1 MTFSRSPTAAVVVSL
16 NFYTILTAKPCLS
29 ADAQPDGFESL
40 GWDELVARKRKISS
54 DLKELTD
61 KLVDIDR
68 NQFRAIQGGI
78 RVQKAT
84 FDAAQ
89 ERSKQIKGKVDK
101 HNSDLLA
108 VSEKIAQSKNFLSMM
123 EARLPTETEE
133 ELAAIMSA
141 NQALIDEKKFKG
153 EREKGEIL
161 SKVKDA
167 SMKMEAIKATRM
179 IKEQY
184 AQLLQE
190 SANIGTAVKSLNDER
205 DLLRAKAAEAN
216 SALDYL
222 YDSKRALAA
231 ERDKSLAAYET
242 TIKQFDALNARLDEM
257 SAMRKRQREE
267 YGYDLPS
274 DALFKVKETARKKLE
289 SGSKLSFDEL
299 KLLYSEKD

>member
-1 MTFSRSPTAAVVVSL
+1 M
-16 NFYTILTAKPCLS
+16 S
-29 ADAQPDGFESL
+29 ADAQPDGLESL
-40 GWDELVARKRKISS
+40 GWDELVARKRKASS
-54 DLKELTD
+54 DLKELTE

-68 NQFRAIQGGI
+68 NQFRAIQGSI
-78 RVQKAT
+78 REQKAT
-84 FDAAQ
+84 FDVMQ
-89 ERSKQIKGKVDK
+89 ERSKQIKGEIDK
-101 HNSDLLA
+101 HNSDLLE

-133 ELAAIMSA
+133 ELAAIVSA
-141 NQALIDEKKFKG
+141 NQVLIDEKKFKG

-231 ERDKSLAAYET
+231 ERDKNLAAYET
-242 TIKQFDALNARLDEM
+242 TIKQIDALNARLDEM